1 MPSEYI
7 LPFLANSGP
16 EIIYED
22 VVKGEVRFIWGM
34 IMKILNINRKTI
46 TEVLVSYV
54 GQSQFLSI
62 LNNINLWPKPSIEV
76 QINLFF
82 GLQEISWKIE
92 DFLLTR
98 SSLMKVGKGNEPFRM
113 TLNDKIAFLS
123 NMSLT
128 TYLKGLITSIPKYRM
143 RNLLQKTFL
152 ISLSAIYVFGSFA
165 SKCINL
171 AQRNLNSK
179 KSLSFSIK
187 WSIISMAIK
196 KFT

>member
-54 GQSQFLSI
+54 GQSQFLSN